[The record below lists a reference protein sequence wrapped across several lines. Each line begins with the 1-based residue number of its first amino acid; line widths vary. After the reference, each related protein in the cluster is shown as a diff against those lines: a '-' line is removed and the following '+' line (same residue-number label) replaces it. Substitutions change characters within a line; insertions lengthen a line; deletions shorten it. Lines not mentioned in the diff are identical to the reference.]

1 MDKRLNALKNDLS
14 PAAAEM
20 LDKELAEIDSRSE
33 LDEDSRQRILS
44 SVMKKAG
51 FEMNRNMKNER
62 EITIAKTDNR
72 ETYSPEPARV
82 RHHGAAAACVAVLL
96 AGAMGA
102 SVIFGQRMNS
112 AQPGKTMPGSA
123 VTEIGSESQ
132 AEPDE
137 SEPETLP
144 DLSEPADSEE
154 AETKAEEE
162 PYLEIIYNEEN
173 KGEKEVTLSIP
184 VPEWIDE
191 GTYSFSIEH
200 ECGFRGD
207 TVGNEY
213 IGYAFFDGKA
223 FAGKTIEIKATGKG
237 KDRILVNAGRDMRED
252 EPESKYATGTE
263 YAVYNVD
270 FDSGTA
276 EIEGCANDTDL
287 RRFTTNDTDSE
298 NWLTVAV
305 RVPQGIWGSYTF
317 EVYGDGEPAAQKTVM
332 NTRERIRFNPLRDEG
347 IYYTN
352 IDLFDKH
359 YDRLEVYVRSNTSGD
374 DKTIKY
380 AEYKPDYAEHT
391 ANIVGKP
398 DEEALLSITPKDRS
412 FGLFPPVEDE
422 TGCTHLTLSVPIPE
436 GLKGAYTFDV
446 YRDYFLIYTK
456 TIPDISTVKDGKV
469 DFDIVGKGKE
479 ELVVNANSSNFG
491 GASCAEYAE
500 YDVDYDA
507 KTVKLQGKLHTEDL
521 MDINPS

>member
-1 MDKRLNALKNDLS
+1 MDKRLNALKDDVS
-14 PAAAEM
+14 SAAAEM
-20 LDKELAEIDSRSE
+20 LENELAEIDSRSE
-33 LDEDSRQRILS
+33 LDDNSRQRILF

-51 FEMNRNMKNER
+51 YEMNKTMKNER
-62 EITIAKTDNR
+62 DITMTKKDNH
-72 ETYSPEPARV
+72 ETYSSEPARV

-102 SVIFGQRMNS
+102 SLIFGQRINA
-112 AQPGKTMPGSA
+112 AQPAKTTPGSA

-132 AEPDE
+132 AET
-137 SEPETLP
+137 SEPEQENKTEIN
-144 DLSEPADSEE
+144 EPTTSEE
-154 AETKAEEE
+154 TETKDA
-162 PYLEIIYNEEN
+162 YLEIIYNEEN

-191 GTYSFSIEH
+191 GTYSFSLEH

-207 TVGNEY
+207 TVANGE

-223 FAGKTIEIKATGKG
+223 FAGKNIEIKATGKG

-252 EPESKYATGTE
+252 EPESMYATGTE

-287 RRFTTNDTDSE
+287 RRFTTNDTNSE

-317 EVYGDGEPAAQKTVM
+317 EVYGDGELAARKTVM
-332 NTRERIRFNPLRDEG
+332 NTRERIRFNPLLDEG
-347 IYYTN
+347 VYFTN
-352 IDLFDKH
+352 IDLYDKH
-359 YDRLEVYVRSNTSGD
+359 YDKLEVYVRSNTSGD

-398 DEEALLSITPKDRS
+398 DEEAILSITPKDRS

-422 TGCTHLTLSVPIPE
+422 AGCTHLTLSVPIPE

-479 ELVVNANSSNFG
+479 ELMVYANSSNFG

-507 KTVKLQGKLHTEDL
+507 KTVKLNGKLHTEDL
-521 MDINPS
+521 MDINPE